1 MNLFEY
7 ANKYPNSAGYAKNS
21 ETSKMA
27 ADQLRTK
34 TFIREYVLSLLMRH
48 GAHGLT
54 PDEAKAIIER
64 ETNQSFDRT
73 TIAARFTELKA
84 ADRIKLSGARRPTPR
99 GRMAEVH
106 ILIDDKNK
114 SI

>member
-1 MNLFEY
+1 MNLFEH
-7 ANKYPNSAGYAKNS
+7 ADKYPNATGYAKNS
-21 ETSKMA
+21 DTSKMA
-27 ADQLRTK
+27 AEQLRTK

-48 GAHGLT
+48 GARGLT
-54 PDEAKAIIER
+54 PDEAKAIIEK

-84 ADRIKLSGARRPTPR
+84 IERIKLSGARRPTPR

-106 ILIDDKNK
+106 ILIDRQNK